1 MDNLNKF
8 IDQLPQKYPFLMLDK
23 VLEFE
28 EGKRVVALKNVSINE
43 YFFKGHFPGSPV
55 MPGVLIIE
63 AMAQAGILLFSEGD
77 ETAKGATYYL
87 GSVKAKFLNPVHP
100 GDVLKIEVAPIKIV
114 ENMGLVEAKATVDG
128 KVVAKAELGFSKK

>member
-1 MDNLNKF
+1 
-8 IDQLPQKYPFLMLDK
+8 MLDK